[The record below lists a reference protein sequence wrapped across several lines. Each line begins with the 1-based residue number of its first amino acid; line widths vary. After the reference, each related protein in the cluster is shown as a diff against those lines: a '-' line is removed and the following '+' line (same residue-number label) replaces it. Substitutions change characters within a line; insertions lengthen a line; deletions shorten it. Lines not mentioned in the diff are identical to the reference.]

1 MEDFVVFVQKGG
13 GCYFR
18 FHVNLSGCIWFQGW
32 KRVRTIVGSI
42 ILLERWVVFYSVLF
56 MDLS

>member
-1 MEDFVVFVQKGG
+1 MEDC
-13 GCYFR
+13 GCFCSKEGCFFR
-18 FHVNLSGCIWFQGW
+18 FHVNLSGCIWLGDG
-32 KRVRTIVGSI
+32 KRVRTIIGSI